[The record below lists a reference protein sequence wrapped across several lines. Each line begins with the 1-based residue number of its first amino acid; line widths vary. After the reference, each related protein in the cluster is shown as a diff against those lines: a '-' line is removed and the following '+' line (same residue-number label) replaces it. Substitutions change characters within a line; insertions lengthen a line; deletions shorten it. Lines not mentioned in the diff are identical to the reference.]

1 MTIRGTTALVA
12 HIGFPTDGFVSPLIY
27 NPYFEQAGIDAAVV
41 PMGCRADDF
50 PAFLRAV
57 FTLTNVRGALITMPH
72 KVTAAALVDE
82 PSEAVRLA
90 GSCNAV
96 RRGPDGWL
104 QGDLFDG
111 EGFVRALESKGWQVE
126 GRRALVIGAGGV
138 GSAIAASLAWAGA
151 ASIAL
156 TDTQPSAVH
165 GVAERLARHFPSL
178 DLRTDDADPR
188 DRDIVVNATPMG
200 TREADPLP
208 LDVSRLKPGTIVGD
222 VVMTA
227 GTTPLIAAAR
237 AHRCHVQPG
246 VDMLFEQIPLYLAF
260 FGFPSATPDELRRVA
275 RLGRAV

>member
-200 TREADPLP
+200 MRPEDPSPVQVDRLSP
-208 LDVSRLKPGTIVGD
+208 DAFVGCVITAPAVSPWV
-222 VVMTA
+222 
-227 GTTPLIAAAR
+227 AAAR
-237 AHRCHVQPG
+237 ARGCKGSVG
-246 VDMLFEQIPLYLAF
+246 IDMYQAEQGLMTAF
-260 FGFPSATPDELRRVA
+260 FLEALA
-275 RLGRAV
+275 